1 MVNILFVG
9 AGRRQSLVVHCK
21 DKDRE
26 AAPCTA
32 ASLFFSRIP
41 SFLNFLFRALYLSS
55 IVKNYRA
62 AVFADIRLYPHA
74 VAWL

>member
-55 IVKNYRA
+55 IVKNHRA

>member
-1 MVNILFVG
+1 MVKILSVG

-41 SFLNFLFRALYLSS
+41 SFSVSFFGLRQSL

-74 VAWL
+74 VAWF

>member
-1 MVNILFVG
+1 MVNILSVG

-32 ASLFFSRIP
+32 ASLFLSYSVFFS
-41 SFLNFLFRALYLSS
+41 FLFRLRKSL
-55 IVKNYRA
+55 IVKNHRA